1 MSINYTQTHLKSYQ
15 EIEFLDYS
23 NHSYINALL
32 NSSKAKPFKWK
43 GDKKYSETNSLNNS
57 TVITYSFPGS
67 NGENSKYSY
76 TDELGVEIILT
87 PLNQTQIDDIKLA
100 LDHVSNFLNVT
111 FTEVQD
117 NSIEVGTI
125 RIGVKTI
132 TDSAGNY
139 KASTSGTSNAPSNQ
153 TSGGDIFFNDWLI
166 NANFSSGLIKDSQSS
181 IGDISILYHE
191 LFHALGIEHPN
202 DNPSIPFDESKNS
215 KEFTLMASD
224 YSTNQINEYMLNQS
238 TKYTVTSTPMVYDI
252 AALQYLYG
260 ANNLYNIDNNIYS
273 YDPNKPFIETLWD
286 AGGIDTLDLSNF
298 NKENHINLNEGNY
311 STISF
316 DVNWSMSNNFAIAY
330 DTIIENVKGGSNKD
344 HITGNIHSNRIQGNG
359 GDDIIDGGEGD
370 DTVVYTGSFKE
381 YIFKKT
387 TTTLRISDLRSTN
400 NDGVDT
406 IQNIENI
413 EFSNIGASIED
424 LCGETQLKM
433 IKGQQEKLTLIRDYD
448 ANLHGFLDNIPNN
461 VLNGYKYQGK
471 LDVNNDG
478 VTEAVYT
485 NQVSGRWVTASI
497 DSITGLIDYSKHGA
511 GETTRIVGIYQDPLV
526 SAGLVE
532 KDGPFDGSRTFT
544 NDIKLDN
551 LILKTVGDYDGDGF
565 QEVYWSKVDNTAYL
579 RAVMHADGN
588 IQYANYQNLTQMT
601 DYLTSHGFA
610 DTVALIA

>member
-526 SAGLVE
+526 TAGLVE
-532 KDGPFDGSRTFT
+532 KDSPHDGSRTFS
-544 NDIKLDN
+544 NDLKLDN